1 MISKSLWSVALFV
14 PFLIVAVVWSV
25 ASVYLFQKPPAQNF
39 LTHVHHQ
46 NSNRTISKNDIS
58 CANCESTENTNLRQ
72 QVKTFGQLFENFG
85 QRRLTTFGQQFI
97 PMGYPQNMGS
107 SMPPYAPPLRS
118 NQNAF
123 LSTER
128 LDNYLST
135 VTQEGNFHWSP
146 DRMPLKVYVSDGA
159 NVPGY
164 RPEFRKM
171 ITDAFSEWCNTS
183 NGVLSW
189 KQVNSAKGADIV
201 CSWTDTPTI
210 RPGSVEAGQTRTLV
224 QTNRDTGEGRIVTA
238 QISIL
243 TALMGKNFSNE
254 NMYKTSLHE
263 VGHALGLQG
272 HSDVASDIM
281 YPTVNE
287 DQVARL
293 KPRDVNTMSQLYSD
307 TGFTASNP
315 FGTSNAFRDS
325 DANSTPNARGRS
337 EAIERYGAPSAS
349 RFASPDGIQPFT
361 SSGAQEISDAQD
373 NASMSQ
379 SCGRNYRPYPG
390 RRRHYH
396 NRGYAGNGMQNF
408 NRGAGWQFGQSGVP
422 NQGLYS
428 PGSSINGQRFF
439 NQNGQ
444 QFFTPGG
451 QQVFAPAMPLF
462 LRR

>member
-25 ASVYLFQKPPAQNF
+25 ASVYLFQTPPEQNF

-46 NSNRTISKNDIS
+46 DSNITISKNEIS
-58 CANCESTENTNLRQ
+58 CANCQSAENPNWGQ
-72 QVKTFGQLFENFG
+72 QFKTL
-85 QRRLTTFGQQFI
+85 GQQFI
-97 PMGYPQNMGS
+97 PMGYQRNMGS
-107 SMPPYAPPLRS
+107 LMPPYAPPFRS

-123 LSTER
+123 LSTAGS
-128 LDNYLST
+128 DNYLST
-135 VTQEGNFHWSP
+135 VTQEGSFHWSP
-146 DRMPLKVYVSDGA
+146 ERMPLKVYVSDGR

-224 QTNRDTGEGRIVTA
+224 QTNRDTGEGRIVSA

-287 DQVARL
+287 NQVGRL

-307 TGFTASNP
+307 NGFTASNS
-315 FGTSNAFRDS
+315 FDTSNEFGDS
-325 DANSTPNARGRS
+325 SASNPDASGRS
-337 EAIERYGAPSAS
+337 ETVGPYGVPSAP

-361 SSGAQEISDAQD
+361 NSGAHEILDAQD
-373 NASMSQ
+373 NTRMGQ
-379 SCGRNYRPYPG
+379 SSVRSYRAYPD

-396 NRGYAGNGMQNF
+396 HRDYAGNRMQNF
-408 NRGAGWQFGQSGVP
+408 NCGSAWKFRQSGVQ
-422 NQGLYS
+422 NQRFYS
-428 PGSSINGQRFF
+428 PEASMNGQWF
-439 NQNGQ
+439 
-444 QFFTPGG
+444 
-451 QQVFAPAMPLF
+451 
-462 LRR
+462 